1 MNSSSCAEP
10 LCIHALMLVIL
21 LVSLATL
28 TVFFI
33 GLLTLVSRANK
44 AVFLL
49 GLFPKYVAQIWLS
62 SY

>member
-49 GLFPKYVAQIWLS
+49 GLFPKYVAQIWLL

>member
-1 MNSSSCAEP
+1 MNSSSCAER

-33 GLLTLVSRANK
+33 GLLTLVSRASK

-49 GLFPKYVAQIWLS
+49 ELFPKYVAQI
-62 SY
+62 

>member
-10 LCIHALMLVIL
+10 LCIHALMLVFL

-33 GLLTLVSRANK
+33 GLLTLVFRVNK

-49 GLFPKYVAQIWLS
+49 GLFPKCVAQI
-62 SY
+62 